1 MNFEPNKLALLIS
14 LICAGAPS
22 IAFGKTEGATERPGS
37 TREVCDWVRDLGM
50 PQSWPLILNGV
61 RDADA
66 CSLNLSLPVT
76 ASHAVQTT
84 WQPAELR
91 IVDAAAAAV
100 HAVDERTAL
109 RAVNHEPVDPMEAA
123 NASSPIVSTT
133 AQPSTAPEL
142 ATSHDVMPESASTQP
157 AAGIKRHAENLKVI
171 SPSRVIKLRLE
182 DAVIPRAE
190 LVITPSAQRVM
201 RNLAAIRF
209 PALET
214 VHAAVESAVAPTPP
228 APTLEPTASAK
239 VLVTLSQVLTT
250 STAVMGT
257 VMGTAMQAST
267 ADTSAA
273 AKDEPRLE
281 DAIAARQ
288 EVKRMRQRARAEEAA
303 LAQAA
308 SALIQTQTQTQT
320 RTQTQTQTQTPRGNP
335 FGSERVAVHEHALDR
350 VRGGFVSPGLNIS
363 FGIERAVYVNG
374 ALVTTTSL
382 NISELGRV
390 TSSDSKALTP
400 GSLALIQSGA
410 GNSVAGGAFSSA
422 SGAGASVGLNAK
434 AIGTVVQNTL
444 DGQKIQN
451 VTVINATANSLGVLR
466 DLNLQNSLRNSLIDS
481 LRR

>member
-1 MNFEPNKLALLIS
+1 VNFEPNKLALLIS

-22 IAFGKTEGATERPGS
+22 IAFSKTEGATERPGS
-37 TREVCDWVRDLGM
+37 TREVCDWVRDLGT
-50 PQSWPLILNGV
+50 PQAWPLILNGV

-66 CSLNLSLPVT
+66 CSLGLSLPVT
-76 ASHAVQTT
+76 ASRAVQAA
-84 WQPAELR
+84 WQPTELR
-91 IVDAAAAAV
+91 KVDAATV
-100 HAVDERTAL
+100 HADDALTAPPAFNL
-109 RAVNHEPVDPMEAA
+109 EPVDPMEAA

-142 ATSHDVMPESASTQP
+142 ATSYAVMPESPSAQP
-157 AAGIKRHAENLKVI
+157 AAGTKRDAETLKAIAPLQLVE
-171 SPSRVIKLRLE
+171 LRLE

-201 RNLAAIRF
+201 RSLAAVRF

-214 VHAAVESAVAPTPP
+214 VHAVVESAVAPTQP

-239 VLVTLSQVLTT
+239 VLVTLDQVLTPPN
-250 STAVMGT
+250 VEVGM
-257 VMGTAMQAST
+257 AMQT
-267 ADTSAA
+267 ATTGVSAA
-273 AKDEPRLE
+273 TEDEPRLE

-288 EVKRMRQRARAEEAA
+288 EIKRMRQRARAEEAA

-308 SALIQTQTQTQT
+308 RAQTQTH
-320 RTQTQTQTQTPRGNP
+320 TQTQTQTQTPRGNP
-335 FGSERVAVHEHALDR
+335 FGSERLAVRDTALDT
-350 VRGGFVSPGLNIS
+350 VRGGFVTNNLNIA
-363 FGIERAVYVNG
+363 FGIERAVYING

-382 NISELGRV
+382 NITDTGRI
-390 TSSDSKALTP
+390 TSSTDTKGLTP
-400 GSLALIQSGA
+400 STLALIQSGA

-422 SGAGASVGLNAK
+422 SGVGLNAN

-466 DLNLQNSLRNSLIDS
+466 ELNLQNSLRSSLIDS